1 MTERLLLIISHEVR
15 EGDTWS
21 RVCVEVE
28 GRTNKVRCTQF
39 HNTMIYLC
47 SSFRYI
53 LKLKLLP
60 QRFKGETA
68 DDVMESHFFLDLYFA
83 RFL

>member
-1 MTERLLLIISHEVR
+1 MTERLLLIISHGVR

-47 SSFRYI
+47 CDEQFQIYCYFHSE
-53 LKLKLLP
+53 
-60 QRFKGETA
+60 FKGETT
-68 DDVMESHFFLDLYFA
+68 DDVIESHFFLDHFA
-83 RFL
+83 R